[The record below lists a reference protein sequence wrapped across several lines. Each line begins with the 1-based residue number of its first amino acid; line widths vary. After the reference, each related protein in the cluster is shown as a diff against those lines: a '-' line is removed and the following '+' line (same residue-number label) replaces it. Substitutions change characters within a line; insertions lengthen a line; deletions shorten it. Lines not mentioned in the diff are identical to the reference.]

1 MLFDPRFLVE
11 HPGLFVVGL
20 SIVMLAKPLAALVI
34 VAIIGYPARTAMTV
48 AIGLAQ
54 IGEFSFILSEL
65 GKTHGLLDQT
75 AHNLL
80 VGCAIV
86 SITLNP
92 LLFRTIPALE
102 RGLQKWPALWRF
114 LNRGAKARTGAMNR
128 RAGDLLEKDTTPV
141 AVIVGY
147 GPVGRTVDDILR
159 KGGLET
165 VVVDMNMDT
174 VQRLTR
180 EGRAAIFGDAFNIEV
195 MHQALPRATHLI
207 ITLPHSA
214 NRNPL
219 IAAAKL
225 INPDIKIF
233 VRARYLAERDELLQ
247 VGADAVVYEEAE
259 AAVALTRHLLSDR
272 GADDATVRHETTR
285 IRQTFSAPA

>member
-1 MLFDPRFLVE
+1 MLFDPRFVIE
-11 HPGLFVVGL
+11 HPGLFAAGL
-20 SIVMLAKPLAALVI
+20 SIVLLAKPIAALVI
-34 VAIIGYPARTAMTV
+34 VAVIGYPARTAMTV
-48 AIGLAQ
+48 ALGLAQ

-65 GKTHGLLDQT
+65 GKTHGLLDDT

-80 VGCAIV
+80 VACAIV

-92 LLFRTIPALE
+92 ILFRAIGPIERALQ
-102 RGLQKWPALWRF
+102 GWPALWRF
-114 LNRGAKARTGAMNR
+114 LNRGAQARTGEMNR
-128 RAGDLLEKDTTPV
+128 LAGDLLEHGTAPV

-147 GPVGRTVDDILR
+147 GPVGQSVDDILR

-165 VVVDMNMDT
+165 VVVDMNMET

-180 EGRAAIFGDAFNIEV
+180 GGRAAIYGDAFNIEV

-225 INPDIKIF
+225 INPEIKVF
-233 VRARYLAERDELLQ
+233 VRARYLSEREDLLQ

-272 GADDATVRHETTR
+272 GAVDATVRHETTP
-285 IRQTFSAPA
+285 IRQTFSVPA

>member
-1 MLFDPRFLVE
+1 MLFDPRFVIE
-11 HPGLFVVGL
+11 HPGLFAAGL
-20 SIVMLAKPLAALVI
+20 SIVLLAKPIAALVI
-34 VAIIGYPARTAMTV
+34 VAVIGYPARTAMTV
-48 AIGLAQ
+48 ALGLAQ

-65 GKTHGLLDQT
+65 GKTHGLLDDT

-80 VGCAIV
+80 VACAIV

-92 LLFRTIPALE
+92 ILFRAIGPIERALQ
-102 RGLQKWPALWRF
+102 GWPALWRF
-114 LNRGAKARTGAMNR
+114 LNRGAQARTGEMNR
-128 RAGDLLEKDTTPV
+128 RAGDLLEHGTAPV

-147 GPVGRTVDDILR
+147 GPVGQSVDDILR

-165 VVVDMNMDT
+165 VVVDMNMET

-180 EGRAAIFGDAFNIEV
+180 GGRAAIYGDAFNIEV

-225 INPDIKIF
+225 INPEIKVF
-233 VRARYLAERDELLQ
+233 VRARYLSEREDLLQ

-285 IRQTFSAPA
+285 IRQTFSVPA